1 MHRCKSI
8 WGGRRWLSNLKK
20 WTTVAVECKVKLID
34 MNGFLREPL
43 TWLNPLHSGISVH
56 ILPTVVYTFPMIR
69 KENFFQQSRASWVD
83 DHFLNSHDFCA
94 WLSSDTAKINKKPVP
109 LRNKRV
115 NMFFTFFPAP
125 FCQRLSTFLTVAMSR
140 MLIKYEHSTTIIHN
154 RITCCSVIKHL
165 ITESESLGFDFA
177 RLSQFLPHAFGKM
190 NGHMCH
196 LRPKPK
202 AVIFLILFNLLHP
215 NINV

>member
-1 MHRCKSI
+1 MQDETHRHE
-8 WGGRRWLSNLKK
+8 WLFKGTTNL
-20 WTTVAVECKVKLID
+20 I
-34 MNGFLREPL
+34 
-43 TWLNPLHSGISVH
+43 NPLYPGISVH
-56 ILPTVVYTFPMIR
+56 ILHTVLYTFPMIR

-115 NMFFTFFPAP
+115 KMFFTFFPAP
-125 FCQRLSTFLTVAMSR
+125 FCKGLSTFLTIAVSR
-140 MLIKYEHSTTIIHN
+140 MLIKYEHTTAIIH
-154 RITCCSVIKHL
+154 IKVLCSSVIKHW

-177 RLSQFLPHAFGKM
+177 RLSKM

>member
-1 MHRCKSI
+1 
-8 WGGRRWLSNLKK
+8 
-20 WTTVAVECKVKLID
+20 
-34 MNGFLREPL
+34 
-43 TWLNPLHSGISVH
+43 
-56 ILPTVVYTFPMIR
+56 MIR

-83 DHFLNSHDFCA
+83 DHFLNSHDFCV
-94 WLSSDTAKINKKPVP
+94 WLSSDTTKINKKPVP

-140 MLIKYEHSTTIIHN
+140 MFIKYEHTTAIIHN
-154 RITCCSVIKHL
+154 RILCSSVIKHW

-177 RLSQFLPHAFGKM
+177 RFSQFLPHAFGKM

-202 AVIFLILFNLLHP
+202 AVIFLIPLTFYTPTSMCKLSILLS
-215 NINV
+215 IQLQRCWQREFV